1 MHPSLATRLWPQA
14 ADSLLAKTILVLAGS
29 LLLALSAKVQVPF
42 WPVPM
47 TMQTFVVLGIGAAY
61 GARLA
66 GVTVATYLA
75 QGAMGLPVFSAG
87 GGLALL
93 AGPTG
98 GYLLGFLAAAVV
110 VGAMADR
117 GFCRTRL
124 STLMAF
130 LAGTA
135 VIFAMGVAWLTV
147 LFGFPTALS
156 AGVVPFLTSEAVKI
170 ALAVAVFPMAWKLA
184 DRQG

>member
-1 MHPSLATRLWPQA
+1 MNQSLATRLWPQA
-14 ADSLLAKTILVLAGS
+14 ADSLVAKLVLVIAGS

-66 GVTVATYLA
+66 GITVFTYLA
-75 QGAMGLPVFSAG
+75 QGAIGLPVFSAG
-87 GGLALL
+87 GGIALL

-98 GYLLGFLAAAVV
+98 GYLLGFLAAAAL
-110 VGAMADR
+110 VGQLADK
-117 GFCRTRL
+117 GWCRTRL
-124 STLMAF
+124 STLLAF

-135 VIFAMGVAWLTV
+135 VIFTMGVAWLTV
-147 LFGFPTALS
+147 LFGFATAFT
-156 AGVVPFLTSEAVKI
+156 AGVLPFVTSEAVKI
-170 ALAVAVFPMAWKLA
+170 ALAVAVFPLAWKLA
-184 DRQG
+184 KD

>member
-14 ADSLLAKTILVLAGS
+14 ADSLLAKLALVIAGS
-29 LLLALSAKVQVPF
+29 LLLIASAKIQVPF

-66 GVTVATYLA
+66 GATVLTYLA
-75 QGAMGLPVFSAG
+75 QGAIGLPVFSAG
-87 GGLALL
+87 GGIALL

-98 GYLLGFLAAAVV
+98 GYLLGFLAAAIV
-110 VGAMADR
+110 VGALADR

-124 STLMAF
+124 STLAAF

-135 VIFAMGVAWLTV
+135 IIFAMGVAWLTV
-147 LFGFPTALS
+147 LFGFGTAIT
-156 AGVVPFLTSEAVKI
+156 AGVLPFLTSEAVKI

-184 DRQG
+184 VK